1 MCYLFRKE
9 NKLEL
14 LIEIYY
20 MLRNN
25 AFKENLKNNK
35 LYLKIQFIIICFLM
49 IITLK
54 MCRINYV

>member
-20 MLRNN
+20 MLRDN

-35 LYLKIQFIIICFLM
+35 LYLKIQFI
-49 IITLK
+49 
-54 MCRINYV
+54 

>member
-20 MLRNN
+20 MLRDN
-25 AFKENLKNNK
+25 AFKENLDSNK
-35 LYLKIQFIIICFLM
+35 LYLQIQFIIILFL
-49 IITLK
+49 IT
-54 MCRINYV
+54 